1 MNTMG
6 KVPWLVGRRTRN
18 LARIRGGRPYHCC
31 LSFLAFHVLT
41 LAFCLL
47 IEPSIIRLATIRFA
61 RSGYVLKSTRGS
73 GRAVQ
78 NPLRSL
84 FSLTR
89 TGFMLADVFHQVFWS
104 NWTVSK
110 ACFSASSSSI
120 VANLELPFDSPLYA
134 EPVVVCSELHISLI
148 VWTFGGPSGKAER
161 KQKVG
166 SLVNGF
172 IKNRML
178 NESIIMGHWE
188 DIWRCGDAV
197 GHPLHS
203 PTHRLQASTCGLNL
217 NCTHIH

>member
-18 LARIRGGRPYHCC
+18 LARIRGGRPYLCC

-41 LAFCLL
+41 LVFCLL
-47 IEPSIIRLATIRFA
+47 IEPFIRLATIRFA

-120 VANLELPFDSPLYA
+120 VANLELLFDSPLYA
-134 EPVVVCSELHISLI
+134 EPVVVCIELHISLI
-148 VWTFGGPSGKAER
+148 VWTFGGSSGKAER
-161 KQKVG
+161 ETEGRKSRQWVHQEED
-166 SLVNGF
+166 VEWEHNNGTLGRYL
-172 IKNRML
+172 KMCWCCGA
-178 NESIIMGHWE
+178 SITFT
-188 DIWRCGDAV
+188 D
-197 GHPLHS
+197 
-203 PTHRLQASTCGLNL
+203 T
-217 NCTHIH
+217 